1 METAENDIKIDLSIL
16 MDEQISQTS
25 QAFDLWIEVF

>member
-25 QAFDLWIEVF
+25 QAFNL

>member
-16 MDEQISQTS
+16 MDEQISQTF
-25 QAFDLWIEVF
+25 QAFNL